1 MKRTQSKTLSL
12 SLVASLALAAFLAI
26 FTAQPALAHSRIE
39 VGPYVIVIG
48 WANEPVIVGERNAI
62 LLEIS
67 EGDAPVEGAEGTLDV
82 ALEYAGRTFNANL
95 TPVIG
100 QPGVYHAEVLP
111 TVRGQYTV
119 HLSGAI
125 GSTAL
130 DERVEPEEVAAGDV
144 LQFPETAPDTRQ
156 LGQDVADLQA
166 RLNTA
171 YALAIGGIAIGVV
184 GIGLAAFSI
193 LRRRP

>member
-1 MKRTQSKTLSL
+1 MHKNSSKTLAL
-12 SLVASLALAAFLAI
+12 PLAASLLLAAFLAV

-39 VGPYVIVIG
+39 VGPYVVVVG
-48 WANEPVIVGERNAI
+48 WVNEPVIVGERNAI
-62 LLEIS
+62 LLEIT
-67 EGDAPVEGAEGTLDV
+67 EGDTPVTGAESTLDV
-82 ALEYAGRTFNANL
+82 SLEYAGRTFHANL
-95 TPVIG
+95 APAAG

-144 LQFPETAPDTRQ
+144 LQFPEAAPDARE
-156 LGQDVADLQA
+156 LGQQIAGLEA

-171 YALAIGGIAIGVV
+171 YALAIGGIAAGVAGIGV
-184 GIGLAAFSI
+184 AAYSI
-193 LRRRP
+193 LRRRQ